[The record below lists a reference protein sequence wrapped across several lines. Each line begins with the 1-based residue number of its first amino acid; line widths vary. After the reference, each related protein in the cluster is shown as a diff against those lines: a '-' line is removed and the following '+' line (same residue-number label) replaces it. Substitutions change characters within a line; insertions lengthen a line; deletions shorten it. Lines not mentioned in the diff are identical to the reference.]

1 MDKMLGIRISRYKEL
16 ITMAQ
21 TILNEGRT
29 FGFIIWIDKHQ
40 NDSMQK
46 R

>member
-21 TILNEGRT
+21 TILNEERT
-29 FGFIIWIDKHQ
+29 FGFIIWIDKH
-40 NDSMQK
+40 
-46 R
+46 